1 MACLAGAMTDK
12 KKPTLSLAPPTLEGM
27 IALSKK
33 FTGRDPTPEE
43 LARAKASLARLEA
56 YFRQPPSGK

>member
-1 MACLAGAMTDK
+1 MADK
-12 KKPTLSLAPPTLEGM
+12 QKPSLSLAQATEASL

-43 LARAKASLARLEA
+43 LARAKASLARLEE